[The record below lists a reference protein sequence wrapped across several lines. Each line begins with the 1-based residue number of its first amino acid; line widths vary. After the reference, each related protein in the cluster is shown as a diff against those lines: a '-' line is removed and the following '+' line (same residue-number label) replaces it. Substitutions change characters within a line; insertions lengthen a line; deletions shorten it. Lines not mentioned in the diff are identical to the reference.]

1 MKLSKLFSNC
11 AYDIP
16 YEQAGDSVN
25 YAFVEDHDILYIYFQ
40 GSNSITDWVRNF
52 LFTKKVFDE
61 FKVHRGFLDAYME
74 VRNIILDKAY
84 EKKYSA
90 IIVVGYS
97 HGGAL
102 CQLALEDL
110 AYHFPDM
117 QDSIFGYA
125 FESPRCIKAKKKYR
139 SRWKNLT
146 VIRDG
151 SDLVTHCP
159 PKIFGYNDLGTM
171 LHIKGDTKLVT
182 NKCPKCIKYHYPQVV
197 LDGLK
202 KEDL

>member
-11 AYDIP
+11 AYGIP

-25 YAFVEDHDILYIYFQ
+25 YAFVEDRDILYIYFQ

-74 VRNIILDKAY
+74 VRNILLDKAY

-110 AYHFPDM
+110 VYHFPDM
-117 QDSIFGYA
+117 QDSIYGYA

-151 SDLVTHCP
+151 NDLVTHCP

>member
-1 MKLSKLFSNC
+1 MKETEIFKPSTKVIDVLR
-11 AYDIP
+11 
-16 YEQAGDSVN
+16 E
-25 YAFVEDHDILYIYFQ
+25 VEKE
-40 GSNSITDWVRNF
+40 
-52 LFTKKVFDE
+52 TKKVFDE

-110 AYHFPDM
+110 VYHFSDM

-125 FESPRCIKAKKKYR
+125 FESPRCVKAKKKYR

-151 SDLVTHCP
+151 TDLVTHCP

-171 LHIKGDTKLVT
+171 LKIKGDTNLVQNKLL
-182 NKCPKCIKYHYPQVV
+182 KCIKYHYPQVV